1 MPFSLALMAKMR
13 HKMFNEVKQQ
23 NPIQIQEVDKTSV
36 ITVLREKLV
45 PEEKAKF
52 LEKCK
57 NFLNQLI

>member
-23 NPIQIQEVDKTSV
+23 NHEEIREVDKTSV
-36 ITVLREKLV
+36 ISILRERLV

-52 LEKCK
+52 LEKCNNK
-57 NFLNQLI
+57 RFIV